1 MQNLCSDRQDVL
13 HILHCLVPPSQSFCH
28 RADFVKNY
36 AYCMSYYLL
45 GCVLVVLTAELI
57 RSVVERT
64 QRLVQ
69 QRFCAAIVHVLSGFL
84 DSSIRFVSDPGGRI
98 IKQYSVLVRQ
108 RI

>member
-1 MQNLCSDRQDVL
+1 MT
-13 HILHCLVPPSQSFCH
+13 
-28 RADFVKNY
+28 
-36 AYCMSYYLL
+36 YYLL

-64 QRLVQ
+64 QRPVQ

-84 DSSIRFVSDPGGRI
+84 DLSISFVSDPGGRI